1 MITGIWRFLHALY
14 SAKHIFISLSQEPHK
29 GHYYV
34 TIPFYYVRKLR
45 LRDLGRFVSS
55 HIPNSHRADILKRV
69 EVPQRPV

>member
-14 SAKHIFISLSQEPHK
+14 SAKHVFITPSQEPHK

-45 LRDLGRFVSS
+45 LRDLGWFVFS
-55 HIPNSHRADILKRV
+55 HIPNSHRADILKQV
-69 EVPQRPV
+69 EVPQRAV